1 MRPLSG
7 MSGGRPAS
15 LVREET
21 SPELYYQERPEQLLG
36 AFFAES
42 RLVAVA
48 A

>member
-1 MRPLSG
+1 MRPLGG

-15 LVREET
+15 LVRDET
-21 SPELYYQERPEQLLG
+21 SRTDYQERPEQQLG